1 MYKPSKKTLY
11 ITSAFAAV
19 AGLVGVY
26 SYWNDIAYVVCD
38 KIYPEANDGEV
49 RLKDNQGNRYSLLNH
64 GDGKETA
71 LYDDNRSVTFHRDT
85 SGNLVWDAGLAG
97 LLPSIAAGYY
107 IFHGFNP
114 PTARMDGRTMTYRVA
129 APLKPYE
136 EPNVYTASGSNVRTS
151 LGRRTYQD
159 YEKRRSQKASSIGQ
173 KSGFGSAGVRSSSS

>member
-71 LYDDNRSVTFHRDT
+71 LYDDNRSAT
-85 SGNLVWDAGLAG
+85 LVE
-97 LLPSIAAGYY
+97 I
-107 IFHGFNP
+107 
-114 PTARMDGRTMTYRVA
+114 
-129 APLKPYE
+129 
-136 EPNVYTASGSNVRTS
+136 
-151 LGRRTYQD
+151 
-159 YEKRRSQKASSIGQ
+159 
-173 KSGFGSAGVRSSSS
+173 